1 MDNEILHRIE
11 HKLDLIIEK
20 MRLSSISDI
29 PLSGPEREDHEKQL
43 NHYSL
48 PQDPRACPLCLEP
61 VAIKTTPFVF
71 YDKDGKQHV
80 QGYYR
85 DCGCKIKHLP
95 GVL

>member
-48 PQDPRACPLCLEP
+48 PQDPRACPLCFQA
-61 VAIKTTPFVF
+61 VAIRTTPHVF
-71 YDKDGKQHV
+71 YDKDGKREV

-85 DCGCKIKHLP
+85 ACGCDIVPLK